1 MGGRR
6 RLGVST
12 EYKTI
17 NLEFN
22 IDFNKCGSP
31 EPLKKVKCKL
41 ELLGNIHRVFDN
53 GHLFM

>member
-1 MGGRR
+1 MWGRR

-12 EYKTI
+12 EYQTN
-17 NLEFN
+17 NLESIKTRIN
-22 IDFNKCGSP
+22 GGP

-41 ELLGNIHRVFDN
+41 ELLGNIHRVFSN